1 MIASTE
7 TLACHD
13 VTVRYGEF
21 VAVDAVSI
29 DFSPGVISS
38 VIGPNG
44 AGKTTLINV
53 LSGRQAPQRGSVRL
67 GTRDITSMRAYQR
80 ARLGIGRSFQ
90 ITKVFPEITVLENVR
105 LAAQAR
111 LFRLQPFWRSATH
124 YRALQDAAEEILDEV
139 GLQHLRDRFA
149 DTLSHGDQRA
159 LEIGITLATRPSVLL
174 LDEPLAGVG
183 EKEIDRTMRLIER
196 AAQGRTVVLV
206 EHNIN
211 AVMALSHHV
220 VVMTQGI
227 VLAAGPP
234 DQVRRNEAVRRAYL
248 GDEDA

>member
-1 MIASTE
+1 MASAE
-7 TLACHD
+7 ALSCRG
-13 VTVRYGEF
+13 VTVRYGDF
-21 VAVDAVSI
+21 VAVDTVSI
-29 DFSPGVISS
+29 DFAPGAVTS

-53 LSGRQAPQRGSVRL
+53 LSGRQAPQVGSVRL
-67 GTRDITSMRAYQR
+67 GVRDITAMQAHRR

-90 ITKVFPEITVLENVR
+90 ITRVFPEITVLENVR

-111 LFRLQPFWRSATH
+111 LFRLQPFWRSAGR
-124 YRALQDAAEEILDEV
+124 YAALDEAADGILDEV
-139 GLQHLRDRFA
+139 GLQHLRDHSA

-159 LEIGITLATRPSVLL
+159 LEVAITLATRPGVLL

-196 AAQGRTVVLV
+196 AARGRTVVLV
-206 EHNIN
+206 EHNIS
-211 AVMALSHHV
+211 AVMVLSHRV
-220 VVMTQGI
+220 VVMTQGK
-227 VLAAGPP
+227 VLATGTPNEI
-234 DQVRRNEAVRRAYL
+234 RRNTAARRAYL

>member
-1 MIASTE
+1 MTNAAEELS
-7 TLACHD
+7 CQD
-13 VTVRYGEF
+13 VQVRYGGF
-21 VAVDAVSI
+21 RAVDGVSI
-29 DFSPGVISS
+29 DFAPGVISS

-53 LSGRQAPQRGSVRL
+53 LSGRQVPQTGKVHF
-67 GTRDITSMRAYQR
+67 GAHDITTMSPHRR

-90 ITKVFPEITVLENVR
+90 ITKIFPEITVMENVR

-111 LFRLQPFWRSATH
+111 TFHFQPFWRPAAG
-124 YRALQDAAEEILDEV
+124 YAALNEAADEILEEV
-139 GLQHLRDRFA
+139 GLRHLSGHLA

-159 LEIGITLATRPSVLL
+159 LEMGITLATRPSVLL

-183 EKEIDRTMRLIER
+183 EKEIDRTVRLIER
-196 AAQGRTVVLV
+196 AARGRTVVLV

-211 AVMALSHHV
+211 AVMALSQHI
-220 VVMTQGI
+220 VVMTQGK
-227 VLAAGPP
+227 VLVAGPP
-234 DQVRRNEAVRRAYL
+234 EQVRRDAAVRRAYL